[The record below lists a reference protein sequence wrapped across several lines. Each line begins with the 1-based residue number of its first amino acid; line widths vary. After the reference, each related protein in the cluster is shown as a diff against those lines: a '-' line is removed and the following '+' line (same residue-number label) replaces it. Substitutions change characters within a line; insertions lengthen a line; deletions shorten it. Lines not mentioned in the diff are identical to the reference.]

1 MKKRILSIVLTL
13 CMVLALMPQ
22 MTAEAA
28 SWENEIWIGNTPVNQ
43 STNMTDNTWVFF
55 PGYNILVLNDGFAKT
70 TTSKL
75 PGSKDEAV
83 IRILSLIHI

>member
-55 PGYNILVLNDGFAKT
+55 PGYNTLVLSDGFVKT
-70 TTSKL
+70 IGCKGIYYL
-75 PGSKDEAV
+75 Y
-83 IRILSLIHI
+83 